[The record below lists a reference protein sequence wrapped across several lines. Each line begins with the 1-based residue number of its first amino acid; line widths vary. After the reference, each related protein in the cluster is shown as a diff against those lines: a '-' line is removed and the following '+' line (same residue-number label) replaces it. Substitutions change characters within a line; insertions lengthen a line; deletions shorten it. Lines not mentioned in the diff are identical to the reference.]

1 MRNSLLSM
9 YTGHDPLYCV
19 KRPARPRRKEQG
31 AERSYFNLR
40 GGDVGSWELDDI
52 AHSGFHVLAAN
63 ETSGSWRAIARG
75 VDNEISG
82 KRLREGAHGSAVPG
96 RGNPMTFPSRPHC
109 AQVPPGVVASTAA
122 RDQGGLGDVFERPH
136 AWIPDQPLNA
146 IERMP
151 MDWMPFGHAVERSPA
166 AILP

>member
-96 RGNPMTFPSRPHC
+96 RRKPRNNACLAHDAWTVGAISHGGDQCRWLLRH
-109 AQVPPGVVASTAA
+109 VA
-122 RDQGGLGDVFERPH
+122 RE
-136 AWIPDQPLNA
+136 
-146 IERMP
+146 
-151 MDWMPFGHAVERSPA
+151 
-166 AILP
+166 